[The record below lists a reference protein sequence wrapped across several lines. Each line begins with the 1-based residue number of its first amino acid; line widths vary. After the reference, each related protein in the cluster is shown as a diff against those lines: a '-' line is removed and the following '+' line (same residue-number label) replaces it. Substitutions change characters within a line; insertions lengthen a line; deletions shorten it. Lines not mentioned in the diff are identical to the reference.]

1 MNIDVADDTL
11 FDVCWKLTNEIVQ
24 CTDAECMDYVQQ
36 RIQHNESLQ
45 GACEFILLELDEVLE
60 VLDKDEEVEARTQ
73 QDKARGR
80 AIAKTEF
87 STKLME
93 RKQIV
98 KPAVWAAEQEAA
110 KKLAKERKN
119 PPKKGPRSSGSGRP
133 WHPVPDGA
141 ITQSEARILLPPGA
155 SVWKANIEG
164 CWMGHFPPFKRVSK
178 SWRLHGHRE
187 AALEVVKDCWRK
199 YAEANLVS
207 VEAVCNVL
215 GLF

>member
-1 MNIDVADDTL
+1 MRRWRQESNKTRPGAGHSSKQSSQQHSWRD
-11 FDVCWKLTNEIVQ
+11 KTN
-24 CTDAECMDYVQQ
+24 
-36 RIQHNESLQ
+36 
-45 GACEFILLELDEVLE
+45 
-60 VLDKDEEVEARTQ
+60 
-73 QDKARGR
+73 
-80 AIAKTEF
+80 
-87 STKLME
+87 
-93 RKQIV
+93 V

-110 KKLAKERKN
+110 KRLAKERKH

-141 ITQSEARILLPPGA
+141 ITQPEARILLPPGA

-187 AALEVVKDCWRK
+187 AALEVVKDCWRT